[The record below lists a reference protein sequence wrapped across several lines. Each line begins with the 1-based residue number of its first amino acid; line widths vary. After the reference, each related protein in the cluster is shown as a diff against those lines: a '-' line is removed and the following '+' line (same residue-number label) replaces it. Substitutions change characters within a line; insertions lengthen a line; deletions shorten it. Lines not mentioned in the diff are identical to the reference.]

1 MFTHTLKTHG
11 KKDLKL
17 YTNRINKI
25 RLTWPKQVLNL
36 ISYFKVKSINDLGCN
51 YFQLY
56 KEIKIRKKKYN
67 YFGYDLEPEFLKIGL
82 KKFPELKK
90 RFKICN
96 MENTNIRRAD
106 CSIISSTLEH
116 LDFPYKALKNII
128 KSTRK
133 IIIIRSCY
141 GLKEEKL
148 IGKAGFKNP
157 VNYNQ
162 FSFIK
167 FKKYLEK
174 FSFQAFY
181 ILDDAT
187 SLSNKAKIINRK
199 HKRNTYICIAIKI

>member
-1 MFTHTLKTHG
+1 MNTHSIKTNPS
-11 KKDLKL
+11 KDIKL
-17 YTNRINKI
+17 YKY
-25 RLTWPKQVLNL
+25 RLEHVRLIWPKQILNL
-36 ISYFKVKSINDLGCN
+36 IEKFKIKSVNDLGCN

-56 KEIKIRKKKYN
+56 KEIKIRKKKIN
-67 YFGYDLEPEFLKIGL
+67 YYGYDSEIEFLKIGL

-96 MENTNIRRAD
+96 IENTNIRQAD

-128 KSTRK
+128 KSTKK
-133 IIIIRSCY
+133 IILIRSCF
-141 GLKEEKL
+141 GVKEEKL
-148 IGKAGFKNP
+148 IKKIGVEHP

-174 FSFQAFY
+174 FNFKVFY
-181 ILDDAT
+181 ILDEANY
-187 SLSNKAKIINRK
+187 LSNKTKTINKKNKRK
-199 HKRNTYICIAIKI
+199 TYICLAIKI

>member
-1 MFTHTLKTHG
+1 MNTHSIKTNPT
-11 KKDLKL
+11 KDIKL
-17 YTNRINKI
+17 YNYRLEHVRLIWVKQILDLIEKFKI
-25 RLTWPKQVLNL
+25 
-36 ISYFKVKSINDLGCN
+36 KSVNDLGCN

-56 KEIKIRKKKYN
+56 KEIKIRKKKIN
-67 YFGYDLEPEFLKIGL
+67 YYGYDSEIEFLKIGL

-96 MENTNIRRAD
+96 IENTNIRRVD

-116 LDFPYKALKNII
+116 LDFPYKALKRII

-133 IIIIRSCY
+133 IILIRSCF
-141 GLKEEKL
+141 GPKEEKL
-148 IGKAGFKNP
+148 IGKVGFKHP

-174 FSFQAFY
+174 FKFQAFY

-187 SLSNKAKIINRK
+187 SLSSKAKIINKKYKRK
-199 HKRNTYICIAIKI
+199 TYICFAIKN